1 MDMWAVGV
9 VLFILLGGYHPFDPD
24 GLADDKKMAKA
35 ILACRW
41 AFDDPAWDE
50 VHYLLTYCGYTCY
63 GHTYHGHT
71 TCYASTSH
79 GRWAVKLHLLCLHF
93 AWQVSG
99 EAKAVVK
106 SLLAPSAAKRPSAP
120 QLLAMPWVKG
130 EGRWP

>member
-1 MDMWAVGV
+1 MWAVGV

-50 VHYLLTYCGYTCY
+50 VHYLLTYYGYILGITCLLWPY
-63 GHTYHGHT
+63 LLRPHLPWPHY
-71 TCYASTSH
+71 
-79 GRWAVKLHLLCLHF
+79 LLCLHF
-93 AWQVSG
+93 AWQVG
-99 EAKAVVK
+99 DEAKAVVK

>member
-1 MDMWAVGV
+1 MGV

-50 VHYLLTYCGYTCY
+50 VHRLLTMAILAMAALLTYY
-63 GHTYHGHT
+63 GHTYYGRTCYGRT

-79 GRWAVKLHLLCLHF
+79 GR
-93 AWQVSG
+93 
-99 EAKAVVK
+99 
-106 SLLAPSAAKRPSAP
+106 
-120 QLLAMPWVKG
+120 
-130 EGRWP
+130 